1 MTERDDDLPPKKG
14 AVQPDEDT
22 FAGALG
28 LTFTGL
34 LWVAAFAVVG
44 VVVLYALV
52 YGFGKVPF

>member
-1 MTERDDDLPPKKG
+1 MKEQDDDLPPRKG
-14 AVQPDEDT
+14 AAKADEDT

-52 YGFGKVPF
+52 HGF